1 MVSAK
6 EKGQVSHHSSLRAC
20 ATCLEQNE
28 KCVKRAI
35 FAATA
40 DWETGNKGA
49 FEMIRKSIEEGNM
62 DPEISLFTVLPD
74 SVHVGKSLKASFS
87 NWWLKLN
94 NERSNIGL
102 LRTLR
107 NRSTFDT
114 MSKVRKL
121 IPRNDHVKNKDR
133 QDPSAVLTLCSD
145 RLTSFLSSVGYVC
158 HTLIPELDK
167 FTDNNRL
174 GMYPS
179 PISVSIANFG
189 WLLFLSWDSKLASS
203 TLYRAR
209 LHSPVDKISIIKKN
223 LASTQTLAEV
233 RKEASKFL
241 KRKEEEYASLGHD
254 KHQVNFM
261 DKAIETHIQ
270 AIALV
275 DRELVFLADSH
286 SKRIHS
292 AQLKYD
298 GYGVCAINVQRI
310 IGYGDDWNSVVS
322 LCVNNNKLFVSHNQ
336 GITLIELASCKSQVV
351 YKSQNALCTVAP
363 FQRGILLTD
372 QEEASLFKIDEE
384 GTVQLFAGTK
394 VEGSQDGPVLEC
406 QFKQP
411 IGICVEFDS
420 VVYICDAQSNS
431 LKIITPLSETARFL
445 KSVGKLY
452 DAFSV
457 HKKGQSPP
465 PRTLPE
471 ATEKVKECKE
481 ILAEYE
487 KSVRSVPECS
497 KMTLNGPQGTVS
509 AVTVRSVDMLHWGL
523 DRMRSLFSALSF
535 DATNLLSCMTLD
547 VEHLHSTSHI
557 KHPLLSKKEYCRDLG
572 NTIKESTKRLS
583 SSTVYY
589 YTSEKSSW
597 YPDPEHEIPLAS
609 LPSIPQLPVAKLS
622 EKSVEEMRNYA
633 LTYGA
638 AVRQRTNR
646 QETTMARHG
655 TMPEMIYQ
663 RQLQI
668 SEDRVDLALSEGSE
682 SSEVNE
688 EEVETGESDPEN
700 VEEVPEYDSSTDEDE
715 EPDDGDSSIPELDR
729 RSTFLL
735 GATTRFGR
743 QVRINSRFLM

>member
-40 DWETGNKGA
+40 DCETGNKGA

-715 EPDDGDSSIPELDR
+715 EPDDGDSSIPELHR

>member
-40 DWETGNKGA
+40 DCETGNKGA

-668 SEDRVDLALSEGSE
+668 SEDRVDLALS
-682 SSEVNE
+682 
-688 EEVETGESDPEN
+688 
-700 VEEVPEYDSSTDEDE
+700 
-715 EPDDGDSSIPELDR
+715 
-729 RSTFLL
+729 
-735 GATTRFGR
+735 
-743 QVRINSRFLM
+743 